1 MASLLIV
8 EDEDNIR
15 KFVATN
21 LVARGFQVVEA
32 GDAETGLDQLR
43 KSPPDVLVLD
53 IRLPGMS
60 GWDLLEIMKAE
71 EVVLSKVPVIVMT
84 ASVTNTKFQSGNY
97 PNVSAWL
104 VKPVSVHELI
114 RAVKNALNHG
124 DDSVGEILG

>member
-21 LVARGFQVVEA
+21 LIARGFQVVEA

-60 GWDLLEIMKAE
+60 GWDLLQIMAE
-71 EVVLSKVPVIVMT
+71 EAALSKVPVIVMT
-84 ASVTNTKFQSGNY
+84 ASVTNLKFGTPSY
-97 PNVSAWL
+97 SNVVRWL
-104 VKPVSVHELI
+104 VKPVSVIELVQ
-114 RAVKNALNHG
+114 AVRGAL
-124 DDSVGEILG
+124 S

>member
-21 LVARGFQVVEA
+21 LVARGFEVVEA

-43 KSPPDVLVLD
+43 TNPPDVLVLD

-60 GWDLLEIMKAE
+60 
-71 EVVLSKVPVIVMT
+71 
-84 ASVTNTKFQSGNY
+84 
-97 PNVSAWL
+97 
-104 VKPVSVHELI
+104 
-114 RAVKNALNHG
+114 RA
-124 DDSVGEILG
+124 